1 MSKTYTVRSGQNLY
15 DVALELYGSIE
26 GIFDLLISNDD
37 VSLDSVLTRGKEL
50 SYNEEFMIEQS
61 LPEWFKSNNVIVK
74 NGYHYLES
82 IDMQSVFL
90 DFVNASNTYVAKL
103 IKTGQMSV
111 DYNAMEPLISKRNNP
126 WLEDEYNENGN
137 VVVDNKVDKGIVS
150 SDDGLWGNINISDDI
165 LKMSD
170 LKERVKN
177 AIGVELDMDRLSDY
191 ALRVN
196 LISMFEAGMILKPI
210 VSYDEQ
216 TFFSFLATPKIII
229 HQSGMDT
236 AIGLHVAANRL
247 VAVDWGDGSNLEY
260 CWYKQSRQDLSHKY
274 NDYEQHIIK
283 IYGTT
288 DFVNLDFSK
297 LNGVYTPMENIYI
310 EKRFITP
317 YPEAENVNRL
327 FIIK

>member
-37 VSLDSVLTRGKEL
+37 VSLGSVLTRGKEL
-50 SYNEEFMIEQS
+50 NYNEEFMIEQS
-61 LPEWFKSNNVIVK
+61 LPEWFKSNNIIVK
-74 NGYHYLES
+74 NGCHYLKS
-82 IDMQSVFL
+82 IDMTSVFA
-90 DFVNASNTYVAKL
+90 DYVGAANASVARL
-103 IKTGQMSV
+103 FKTGEMSV
-111 DYNAMEPLISKRNNP
+111 DYNAMEPLISKRNDP
-126 WLEDEYNENGN
+126 WMEDEYNESSNI
-137 VVVDNKVDKGIVS
+137 VVENKANKGIVS

-170 LKERVKN
+170 LKERVRN
-177 AIGVELDMDRLSDY
+177 AIGVELDMDKLSDY

-216 TFFSFLATPKIII
+216 VFFSLLATPKIIV

-236 AIGLHVAANRL
+236 AIGFQIGANRI
-247 VAVDWGDGSNLEY
+247 VAVDWGDDSDLEY
-260 CWYKQSRQDLSHKY
+260 YWYNQYRHDISHKY

-310 EKRFITP
+310 EKKFITP
-317 YPEAENVNRL
+317 YPEAENINRL